1 MTHTNH
7 EGSHGHLTSMKFLEL
22 YSMLPNHSLRR
33 DAFVAPE
40 GRVLLSA
47 DYAQMEL
54 RLMAHLSGDEALCA
68 MLRDPSQD
76 PFTLWASQ
84 WMLISTS
91 QASTAV
97 HKRRYAVEKGI
108 GNR

>member
-1 MTHTNH
+1 MDHTSRQMLWAPFICSTFGAPSNIA
-7 EGSHGHLTSMKFLEL
+7 SAFLC
-22 YSMLPNHSLRR
+22 R

-84 WMLISTS
+84 WMLIPAS
-91 QASTAV
+91 QASA
-97 HKRRYAVEKGI
+97 AD
-108 GNR
+108 